1 MIIFWLLLIGF
12 DGTLNIPKKAFID
25 ICNHNVNIIFIVA
38 LAKRFGR
45 GLWDTMMYF
54 LVIRSRGRV
63 PISDGFVARRIAGPG
78 LAANHFFQVMRQ
90 FFIIEGDILSL
101 IVFCKPTTSNIAIA
115 MFHKLQSGNWRWYY
129 IIMHIL

>member
-1 MIIFWLLLIGF
+1 MHGF
-12 DGTLNIPKKAFID
+12 DGTIVIPKKAFRD
-25 ICNHNVNIIFIVA
+25 KMMFNVIFIVA

-90 FFIIEGDILSL
+90 FFIIEGDISSF
-101 IVFCKPTTSNIAIA
+101 VFCKPTNIAIA
-115 MFHKLQSGNWRWYY
+115 MFHKLRSGT
-129 IIMHIL
+129 

>member
-1 MIIFWLLLIGF
+1 MINDYFLTTGITNWLF
-12 DGTLNIPKKAFID
+12 NIPKNAFID
-25 ICNHNVNIIFIVA
+25 ISNHNVNVIFIVA

-90 FFIIEGDILSL
+90 FFIIEGDISSF
-101 IVFCKPTTSNIAIA
+101 VFCKPTKHSYSYVSQTP
-115 MFHKLQSGNWRWYY
+115 KW
-129 IIMHIL
+129 

>member
-1 MIIFWLLLIGF
+1 MIIFWLLPIGF
-12 DGTLNIPKKAFID
+12 DGTFNIPKKAFID
-25 ICNHNVNIIFIVA
+25 ICNHNVNVIIIVA

-63 PISDGFVARRIAGPG
+63 PISDGFIARRIAGPG

-90 FFIIEGDILSL
+90 FFIIEGDISL
-101 IVFCKPTTSNIAIA
+101 FVFCKPTNIAIA